1 MDSGFAR
8 SLSSGRA
15 LRGPVGAP
23 RNDDEFASEQL
34 EISTLRRTLS
44 SAIARERSI
53 LVCRAGERWRSS
65 MNLADLNKVALA
77 MVTPGKGILA
87 ADESSGTIKKRF
99 DAIGVESTEDSRRD
113 YREMLFRAKEA
124 MSKHISGVILY
135 DETIWQNA
143 KDGTP
148 LVKLIEQSGAIPGIK
163 VDEGTQGLP
172 NCPGELVTV
181 GLDKLA
187 ERLKKYYQRGAR
199 FAKWRAVI
207 DIGSH
212 VPSMT
217 AIRVNAHALAR
228 YAALCQEAQIVPIVE
243 PEVLMDGDHDIDR
256 CYEVTQRVL
265 NKTFQELRIQRVALE
280 GMILKP
286 NMAISGKKSAKPS
299 SVEEVAE
306 KTIRL
311 LKSCVPAAVPGIAF
325 LSGGQSDEDATAH
338 LNAMN
343 RIGGLPWR
351 LTFSYGRALQAAP
364 QKAWSGKPENVA
376 AGQRA
381 FTHRARMNSLASKGE
396 WQADLEK
403 QKAA

>member
-1 MDSGFAR
+1 
-8 SLSSGRA
+8 
-15 LRGPVGAP
+15 
-23 RNDDEFASEQL
+23 
-34 EISTLRRTLS
+34 
-44 SAIARERSI
+44 
-53 LVCRAGERWRSS
+53 

-77 MVTPGKGILA
+77 MVAPGKGLLA

-99 DAIGVESTEDSRRD
+99 DAINVQSTEETRRD
-113 YREMLFRAKEA
+113 YREMLFRSGEA
-124 MSKHISGVILY
+124 MTRYISGVILY

-148 LVKLIEQSGAIPGIK
+148 LIKIIEQAGAIPGIK
-163 VDEGTQGLP
+163 VDEGTQALP
-172 NCPGELVTV
+172 NCPGELITA

-187 ERLKKYYQRGAR
+187 ERLKKYYEQGAR

-207 DIGSH
+207 DIG
-212 VPSMT
+212 PGTGGPGTGGPGIPTMT
-217 AIRVNAHALAR
+217 AISVNAHALAR
-228 YAALCQEAQIVPIVE
+228 YAALCQAAQIVPIVE

-265 NKTFQELRIQRVALE
+265 NKTFQELRVQRVALE

-286 NMAISGKKSAKPS
+286 NMVISGKKNPKQA
-299 SVEEVAE
+299 SVDEVAE

-311 LKSCVPAAVPGIAF
+311 LKSSVPAAVPGIAF

-338 LNAMN
+338 LDAMN
-343 RIGGLPWR
+343 RIGGLPWP

-364 QKAWSGKPENVA
+364 QQAWSGKAENMA

-381 FTHRARMNSLASKGE
+381 FIHRARMNSLASKGE
-396 WQADLEK
+396 WKADLEK
-403 QKAA
+403 KAA